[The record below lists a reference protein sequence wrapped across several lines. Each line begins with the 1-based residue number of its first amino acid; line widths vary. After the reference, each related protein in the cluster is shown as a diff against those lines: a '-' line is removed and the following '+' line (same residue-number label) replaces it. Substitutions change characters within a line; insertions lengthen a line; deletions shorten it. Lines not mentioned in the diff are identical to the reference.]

1 MAASH
6 PVLSRLVAWVV
17 IPHHAKRLDTLP
29 RHTARP
35 YNNNCALPYPSAFF
49 GCGRLFHDCRTGSF
63 AEPEI
68 CRRWNSIK
76 IGADVKERLIAQS
89 ADAKVTVVE
98 FFDYQCIYCARLA
111 PELEKVIKANPDVR
125 FVFKEFPIFGQR
137 WPASLSAAKTGLQI
151 WKQKGADAYLHY
163 HNAIYATA
171 HNEGKLT
178 DADISAAAK
187 AVKFDAK
194 TAPDVQGTLDGINTL
209 AQQLG
214 RSGTPAPASA
224 GDNESLRPATL
235 PVPSLSTGAASPA
248 GLSTTT
254 MRALT
259 DVLTGSEGSR
269 NVPSSVFRRTA
280 HSFANRGKA

>member
-1 MAASH
+1 SYG
-6 PVLSRLVAWVV
+6 P
-17 IPHHAKRLDTLP
+17 
-29 RHTARP
+29 
-35 YNNNCALPYPSAFF
+35 
-49 GCGRLFHDCRTGSF
+49 
-63 AEPEI
+63 
-68 CRRWNSIK
+68 
-76 IGADVKERLIAQS
+76 

-151 WKQKGADAYLHY
+151 WKQKGADAYLNY

-214 RSGTPAPASA
+214 FSGTPALVVLPSAGASA
-224 GDNESLRPATL
+224 DNVTVIPGYTSAEALQQAISHATGDT
-235 PVPSLSTGAASPA
+235 
-248 GLSTTT
+248 
-254 MRALT
+254 
-259 DVLTGSEGSR
+259 
-269 NVPSSVFRRTA
+269 
-280 HSFANRGKA
+280 KK